1 MSLLKGSDSSLHR
14 AYPFPTSGIMNG
26 LPSCGPERP
35 SDPLGEGT
43 ETWASPE
50 RLDRGRQE

>member
-14 AYPFPTSGIMNG
+14 AYPFPTSGTMNG
-26 LPSCGPERP
+26 LPSYGPERP